1 MICFTRIPLK
11 DFIKKHNPQEPKKE
25 TIENFEKEINNLLE
39 NAPKQDDEEF
49 QKNEINKF
57 LKNTYGYDCN
67 TYKKVDSA
75 IYVDGEVRVLI
86 EVKALNNRNEFPKN
100 RENPISK
107 AFCQMVLYFLE
118 EIEKEKN
125 NSLKHTIICNAHE
138 FFLFDCK
145 DLLFLKEDKRIKD
158 FYKKCAKKEGTDS
171 SKPKFYKDLE
181 QYLQEDFQGELRY
194 THFNL
199 SNYDPKELPLIYQ
212 VLSQEVLLKQRK
224 TLDANTL
231 NKDFY
236 EELLYILGLEEQ
248 NDKGKILIKPSRTQN
263 SLSAALKKKYENLD
277 DEEVMALL
285 IAWNNRIL
293 FLRLLES
300 LLISFK
306 HFEKPFLTT
315 ENFKDFNALNTLFFE
330 VLAKKNSERS
340 LNKEDKI
347 LEKIPYL
354 NSSLFD
360 QTPLEL
366 KGHEIRLLENKK
378 LELYQNSVLKK
389 HENYQEKKE
398 LPLLKYL
405 FEFLRL
411 YKFTTTPKD
420 IKDNTDTSESR
431 LINPSVLGLVFE
443 KLNGYKEGS
452 FYTPSFITSYMCKE
466 SITPIVL
473 DKFNAIYQWD
483 CENLKA
489 LREKID
495 RNFSNEKAK
504 EYLNT
509 LLTLR
514 ICDPAVGSGHFL
526 VSALNEMV
534 LIAYELGLIA
544 SLYRHEL
551 RLEND
556 EIIIHHAQTGEIF
569 NYKKPHSEND
579 PHHQIQKELF
589 ELKKDIIENCLFGV
603 DINPNSCEITKLRLW
618 IELLKYS
625 YYIFEKGKNTNN
637 LETLPNIDINIKC
650 ANSLVSRFALKDKA
664 LLKTEKNKNLEY
676 YIAEYKELVKIY
688 KDPKILESLTRPI
701 KDSNAVRKYAKE
713 RLYQELAQNPNKDF
727 KKALNDRIEK
737 IKEAFKLTLEPP
749 QKELKFKK
757 FLKEHLELYGKSILE
772 EANDNGLELE
782 ALALE
787 KKMAHE
793 GLFHDY
799 TPYPKLD
806 KTDKVVG
813 LEHFNRYVLTSYKD
827 LQDENERYANALEW
841 RFEFPEVLNDEGD
854 FLGFDCIIGNP
865 PYIRQEH
872 IKDLKPLLQKQYQDF
887 YNSTADIY
895 TYFFAL
901 AYHLLKEKG
910 FNAFITSNKYARAKY
925 GAKLRELLLKKTTL
939 VSYME
944 LNALKVFESAA
955 VDTSI
960 MSFIKQTPPKE
971 SDFEYYEPTPNDKDD
986 LKSTPHL
993 PMKQNALSTESFIF
1007 ANATLLDLRDKIESV
1022 GTPLKDWDIQINY
1035 GIKTGANEAFIIPTE
1050 KREEILKN
1058 CDDAQKDER
1067 GMSERER
1074 TKELIKPIL
1083 RGKDIKRYSYEWA
1096 DLWVIIAK
1104 FGSHEFLEVEYPTI
1118 YNHLLQYK
1126 DQLEQRGQCRYSR
1139 GPQNSNKPY
1148 PGQHHWLELD
1158 NNPKDSYLQD
1168 FEKEKIVYGEI
1179 VQEPRFYLDNGE
1191 CELGVFYAEATSFIL
1206 TGEHLRYLL
1215 GMLHSKLITFAF
1227 KTFYAGGGLGES
1239 GYRYKKAFI
1248 ERLPIPQ
1255 ITEKNQELADKI
1267 TDGAKQILAL
1277 KAKDPKA
1284 NTQGL
1289 EKEIDALV
1297 YQLYHLTDE
1306 EIKTIE
1312 NGQ

>member
-1 MICFTRIPLK
+1 MIRFTRISLK

-25 TIENFEKEINNLLE
+25 TIENFEKEINSLLE
-39 NAPKQDDEEF
+39 NAPRQDDEEF

-57 LKNTYGYDCN
+57 LKNAYGYDCN
-67 TYKKVDSA
+67 TRKKVDSA
-75 IYVDGEVRVLI
+75 IYVDEEVQVLI
-86 EVKALNNRNEFPKN
+86 EVKALNNKTEFPKDK
-100 RENPISK
+100 ENPISK

-125 NSLKHTIICNAHE
+125 NSLKHTIICNVHE

-145 DLLFLKEDKRIKD
+145 DLLFLNDDKRIKK
-158 FYKKCAKKEGTDS
+158 FYKNYAQKEGTDS
-171 SKPKFYKDLE
+171 SKPRFYEDLE
-181 QYLQEDFQGELRY
+181 QYLQKDFQGKLPY
-194 THFNL
+194 TYFNL
-199 SNYDPKELPLIYQ
+199 NDDFKELPLIYQ
-212 VLSQEVLLKQRK
+212 VLSQEVLLKQKK

-248 NDKGKILIKPSRTQN
+248 NEKGKILIKPSRTQN
-263 SLSAALKKKYENLD
+263 SLSDALKKKYKNLD

-300 LLISFK
+300 LLISFN

-347 LEKIPYL
+347 LGKIPYL

-360 QTPLEL
+360 KTPLEL
-366 KGHEIRLLENKK
+366 RGYKIRSLDNEPLEIYPK
-378 LELYQNSVLKK
+378 SVLKK
-389 HENYQEKKE
+389 HEEYQKQEK
-398 LPLLKYL
+398 LPLLEYL
-405 FEFLRL
+405 FEFLRV
-411 YKFTTTPKD
+411 YDFTTTPKD
-420 IKDNTDTSESR
+420 IKDNQNNSESR

-473 DKFNAIYQWD
+473 DKFNQTYNIE
-483 CENLKA
+483 CEKLTELKNY
-489 LREKID
+489 LQNSYKEDKR
-495 RNFSNEKAK
+495 K

-514 ICDPAVGSGHFL
+514 VCDPAVGSGHFL

-534 LIAYELGLIA
+534 WIAYELGLIA

-556 EIIIHHAQTGEIF
+556 EIIIHTPEDKIF
-569 NYKKPHSEND
+569 NYTIPLREND

-650 ANSLVSRFALKDKA
+650 TNSLISRFNLNDDLKKIPNI
-664 LLKTEKNKNLEY
+664 KQK
-676 YIAEYKELVKIY
+676 IQEYKDLVAQYKDLNPLYPLNKADLINKIQDLKNTFSLTL
-688 KDPKILESLTRPI
+688 KDPKTKAELE
-701 KDSNAVRKYAKE
+701 
-713 RLYQELAQNPNKDF
+713 
-727 KKALNDRIEK
+727 KAIEK
-737 IKEAFKLTLEPP
+737 HIKKYNFFALDDKSLLDGLNYFIPSLFGTLKLSPKEEEEAFAS
-749 QKELKFKK
+749 
-757 FLKEHLELYGKSILE
+757 YGRIR
-772 EANDNGLELE
+772 
-782 ALALE
+782 ALR
-787 KKMAHE
+787 K
-793 GLFHDY
+793 
-799 TPYPKLD
+799 KLD
-806 KTDKVVG
+806 DALSG
-813 LEHFNRYVLTSYKD
+813 GEY
-827 LQDENERYANALEW
+827 QNAFEW
-841 RFEFPEVLNDEGD
+841 RFEFPEVLDDEGD
-854 FLGFDCIIGNP
+854 FSGFDCIIGNP
-865 PYIRQEH
+865 PYIRQEQ

-901 AYHLLKEKG
+901 ALNLLKEKG
-910 FNAFITSNKYARAKY
+910 FSAFITSNKYARAKY

-939 VSYME
+939 ISYME

-960 MSFIKQTPPKE
+960 ISFIKQTPPKE
-971 SDFEYYEPTPNDKDD
+971 NSFNYYEPTPNDKDD
-986 LKSTPHL
+986 LKSAPSL
-993 PMKQNALSTESFIF
+993 LMKQNALSTESFIF

-1022 GTPLKDWDIQINY
+1022 GTPLKDWDIQIY
-1035 GIKTGANEAFIIPTE
+1035 RGILTGCNEAFIIPTE
-1050 KREEILKN
+1050 KRDAILKN
-1058 CDDAQKDER
+1058 CDDLQKDER

-1074 TKELIKPIL
+1074 TIELIKPIL

-1096 DLWVIIAK
+1096 HLWVIATFPSLKLDIDDYPSLKTYLSQFRPRIDQSGEKGCRKKTSNQWFETQDNIAYH
-1104 FGSHEFLEVEYPTI
+1104 G
-1118 YNHLLQYK
+1118 
-1126 DQLEQRGQCRYSR
+1126 
-1139 GPQNSNKPY
+1139 
-1148 PGQHHWLELD
+1148 
-1158 NNPKDSYLQD
+1158 D

-1191 CELGVFYAEATSFIL
+1191 CELGFFYAEATSFIL
-1206 TGEHLRYLL
+1206 TGEHLHYLL

-1255 ITEKNQELADKI
+1255 ITKSNQPTADKI
-1267 TDGAKQILAL
+1267 IVLVDKILAL
-1277 KAKDPKA
+1277 KEKDPKA
-1284 NTQGL
+1284 NTQKS

-1297 YQLYHLTDE
+1297 YQLYNLTDE
-1306 EIKTIE
+1306 EIKIIE

>member
-1 MICFTRIPLK
+1 MIRFARTPLK
-11 DFIKKHNPQEPKKE
+11 DFIKKHNPQTPTTE
-25 TIENFEKEINNLLE
+25 TIENFEKEINSLLE
-39 NAPKQDDEEF
+39 NAKRQDDEEF

-57 LKNTYGYDCN
+57 FLKTYSYDCN
-67 TYKKVDSA
+67 TYEKVDSA
-75 IYVDGEVRVLI
+75 IYVDEEVQVLI
-86 EVKALNNRNEFPKN
+86 EVKALNNKTEFPKD
-100 RENPISK
+100 RENPLSK

-118 EIEKEKN
+118 EIEKEKD

-138 FFLFDCK
+138 FFLFDCR
-145 DLLFLKEDKRIKD
+145 DLLLFQNDKRINK
-158 FYKKCAKKEGTDS
+158 FYKNWANNEGTDS
-171 SKPKFYKDLE
+171 SKPKFYQDLE

-199 SNYDPKELPLIYQ
+199 SDDFKELPLIYQ
-212 VLSQEVLLKQRK
+212 VLSQEVLLKQKK

-248 NDKGKILIKPSRTQN
+248 NEKGKILIKPSHTKN
-263 SLSAALKKKYENLD
+263 SLSAALKASYKDLD

-300 LLISFK
+300 LLISFE
-306 HFEKPFLTT
+306 HFEEPFLTT
-315 ENFKDFNALNTLFFE
+315 ENFNDFNALNTLFFE
-330 VLAKKNSERS
+330 VLAKKNSER
-340 LNKEDKI
+340 LKEIKEDKI
-347 LEKIPYL
+347 LGKIPYL

-360 QTPLEL
+360 KTPLEL
-366 KGHEIRLLENKK
+366 KGHEIKFLDNKK
-378 LELYQNSVLKK
+378 LEIYKNSVLKK
-389 HENYQEKKE
+389 HENYQKDKP
-398 LPLLKYL
+398 LPLLEYFFK
-405 FEFLRL
+405 FLRL

-466 SITPIVL
+466 SITPIVR

-483 CENLKA
+483 CKDLEALKG
-489 LREKID
+489 KID

-514 ICDPAVGSGHFL
+514 VCDPAVGSGHFL

-534 LIAYELGLIA
+534 WIAFELGLIA
-544 SLYRHEL
+544 SLYACDL
-551 RLEND
+551 KLEND
-556 EIIIHHAQTGEIF
+556 EIIIHYTLTGEIF

-603 DINPNSCEITKLRLW
+603 DINHNSCEITKLRLW

-625 YYIFEKGKNTNN
+625 YYIFEEGKNTNA

-650 ANSLVSRFALKDKA
+650 ANSLISRFSLHDDLKKIPNIKA
-664 LLKTEKNKNLEY
+664 K
-676 YIAEYKELVKIY
+676 IQEYKDLVAQY
-688 KDPKILESLTRPI
+688 KDPNPLYPLNKADLINKIQDLKNTFSLTLKDPKTKAELEKAIERHI
-701 KDSNAVRKYAKE
+701 KKYNDFALDDKSLLDGLNYFIPNLFGTPKLSPKE
-713 RLYQELAQNPNKDF
+713 E
-727 KKALNDRIEK
+727 E
-737 IKEAFKLTLEPP
+737 EAFAS
-749 QKELKFKK
+749 
-757 FLKEHLELYGKSILE
+757 YGRIR
-772 EANDNGLELE
+772 
-782 ALALE
+782 ALR
-787 KKMAHE
+787 K
-793 GLFHDY
+793 
-799 TPYPKLD
+799 KLD
-806 KTDKVVG
+806 DALSG
-813 LEHFNRYVLTSYKD
+813 REYH
-827 LQDENERYANALEW
+827 NAFEW
-841 RFEFPEVLNDEGD
+841 RFEFPEVLDDEGD

-872 IKDLKPLLQKQYQDF
+872 IKDLKPLLQKQYHDF
-887 YNSTADIY
+887 YNSSSDIY

-925 GAKLRELLLKKTTL
+925 GAKLREWLLKKTTI

-960 MSFIKQTPPKE
+960 MNFIKQTPPKE
-971 SDFEYYEPTPNDKDD
+971 SEFKYYEPTPNDKND

-993 PMKQNALSTESFIF
+993 SMKQNALSTESFIF
-1007 ANATLLDLRDKIESV
+1007 ANAALLDLRDKMESV
-1022 GTPLKDWDIQINY
+1022 GTPLKDWGIQIY
-1035 GIKTGANEAFIIPTE
+1035 RGILTGANEAFIIPTE
-1050 KREEILKN
+1050 KRDEILKN

-1096 DLWVIIAK
+1096 GEWVINTHNGYTSTQKSKIPPIDIEKYPAIKAHLDTHYDTIATRSDQ
-1104 FGSHEFLEVEYPTI
+1104 GDTPYHLRNCAYLE
-1118 YNHLLQYK
+1118 
-1126 DQLEQRGQCRYSR
+1126 
-1139 GPQNSNKPY
+1139 
-1148 PGQHHWLELD
+1148 
-1158 NNPKDSYLQD
+1158 D

-1191 CELGVFYAEATSFIL
+1191 CELGYFYAEATSFIL

-1267 TDGAKQILAL
+1267 IALVDKILQAKE
-1277 KAKDPKA
+1277 KDPKA
-1284 NTQGL
+1284 NTQEL
-1289 EKEIDALV
+1289 EQKIDALV
-1297 YQLYHLTDE
+1297 YQLYNLTDE
-1306 EIKTIE
+1306 EIKIIE
-1312 NGQ
+1312 DGQ

>member
-1 MICFTRIPLK
+1 MIRFTPIPLK
-11 DFIKKHNPQEPKKE
+11 DFIKQYNPQEPKKE
-25 TIENFEKEINNLLE
+25 TIENFEKEINSLLE

-57 LKNTYGYDCN
+57 LKNTYGYNCN

-75 IYVDGEVRVLI
+75 IYVDKEVWVLF
-86 EVKALNNRNEFPKN
+86 EVKALNNKTEFPKN
-100 RENPISK
+100 RENPLSK

-145 DLLFLKEDKRIKD
+145 DLLFLKDDNRIKK
-158 FYKKCAKKEGTDS
+158 FYDNYAKKEGTDS

-181 QYLQEDFQGELRY
+181 QYLQEDFQGELPY

-199 SNYDPKELPLIYQ
+199 SDDVKELPLIYQ
-212 VLSQEVLLKQRK
+212 VLSHEVLLKQKK

-248 NDKGKILIKPSRTQN
+248 NEKGKTLIKPSRTQN
-263 SLSAALKKKYENLD
+263 SLSAALKKCYNNLD

-300 LLISFK
+300 LLISFE
-306 HFEKPFLTT
+306 HFKDSFLTT

-330 VLAKKNSERS
+330 VLAKKNNERS
-340 LNKEDKI
+340 LEKEDEI
-347 LEKIPYL
+347 LRKIPYL

-360 QTPLEL
+360 KTPLESD
-366 KGHEIRLLENKK
+366 GHEIKSLDNDALEFHPK
-378 LELYQNSVLKK
+378 SVLKK
-389 HENYQEKKE
+389 DKNYQKEKD

-405 FEFLRL
+405 FAFLRA
-411 YKFTTTPKD
+411 YDFTTTPKD
-420 IKDNTDTSESR
+420 IKDNTNTSESR

-473 DKFNAIYQWD
+473 DKFNATYQWD

-544 SLYRHEL
+544 SLYRHKL

-556 EIIIHHAQTGEIF
+556 EIIIHTPTDEIF
-569 NYKKPHSEND
+569 NYTKPHSEDD

-589 ELKKDIIENCLFGV
+589 ELKKSIIENCLFGV

-625 YYIFEKGKNTNN
+625 YYIFEKGKNTNA

-650 ANSLVSRFALKDKA
+650 ANSLISRFSLHDDLKKIPNIKQKIQECKD
-664 LLKTEKNKNLEY
+664 
-676 YIAEYKELVKIY
+676 LVAQY
-688 KDPKILESLTRPI
+688 KDPNPLFPLNKTDLINKIQDLKNTFSLTL
-701 KDSNAVRKYAKE
+701 KDPKTKA
-713 RLYQELAQNPNKDF
+713 ELE
-727 KKALNDRIEK
+727 KAIEK
-737 IKEAFKLTLEPP
+737 HIKKYNDFALDDKSLLDGLNYFIPNLFGTPKLSPKEEEEAFAS
-749 QKELKFKK
+749 
-757 FLKEHLELYGKSILE
+757 YGRIR
-772 EANDNGLELE
+772 
-782 ALALE
+782 ALR
-787 KKMAHE
+787 K
-793 GLFHDY
+793 
-799 TPYPKLD
+799 KLD
-806 KTDKVVG
+806 DALSG
-813 LEHFNRYVLTSYKD
+813 REYH
-827 LQDENERYANALEW
+827 NAFEW

-872 IKDLKPLLQKQYQDF
+872 IKDIKPLLEKQYQGF
-887 YNSTADIY
+887 YNSTADLY

-901 AYHLLKEKG
+901 AYHLLREKG

-925 GAKLRELLLKKTTL
+925 GAKLREWLLKKTTI

-960 MSFIKQTPPKE
+960 MSFIKQSPSKE
-971 SDFEYYEPTPNDKDD
+971 SRFKYYEPTPNDGND
-986 LKSTPHL
+986 LKSAHSL
-993 PMKQNALSTESFIF
+993 SMRQNALSTESFIF
-1007 ANATLLDLRDKIESV
+1007 ANATLLDLRDKMEGV
-1022 GTPLKDWDIQINY
+1022 GTPLKDWDIQIY
-1035 GIKTGANEAFIIPTE
+1035 RGILTGCNEAFIIPTE
-1050 KREEILKN
+1050 KRDAILNACKT
-1058 CDDAQKDER
+1058 QE
-1067 GMSERER
+1067 EREC
-1074 TKELIKPIL
+1074 TEALIKPVL

-1096 DLWVIIAK
+1096 GEWLINTHNGYTSNLKSKIPPIDIEKTPATKAHLDAHWDTIATRSDQ
-1104 FGSHEFLEVEYPTI
+1104 GDTPYHLRNCAYLE
-1118 YNHLLQYK
+1118 
-1126 DQLEQRGQCRYSR
+1126 
-1139 GPQNSNKPY
+1139 
-1148 PGQHHWLELD
+1148 
-1158 NNPKDSYLQD
+1158 D

-1191 CELGVFYAEATSFIL
+1191 CELGYFYAEATSFIL

-1255 ITEKNQELADKI
+1255 ITPKNQELADKI
-1267 TDGAKQILAL
+1267 IVLVDKIL
-1277 KAKDPKA
+1277 KSKEKDPKA
-1284 NTQGL
+1284 NTQES

-1297 YQLYHLTDE
+1297 YQLYNLTDE
-1306 EIKTIE
+1306 EIKIIE
-1312 NGQ
+1312 EGQEIKSD

>member
-25 TIENFEKEINNLLE
+25 TIENFEKEINSLLE
-39 NAPKQDDEEF
+39 NAPRQDDEEF

-57 LKNTYGYDCN
+57 LKNVYGYDCN
-67 TYKKVDSA
+67 TYEKVDSA
-75 IYVDGEVRVLI
+75 IYVDGEVQVLI
-86 EVKALNNRNEFPKN
+86 EVKALNKKTEFPKN
-100 RENPISK
+100 KENPLSK

-118 EIEKEKN
+118 EREKEKN

-145 DLLFLKEDKRIKD
+145 DLLFLKEDQRIKK
-158 FYKKCAKKEGTDS
+158 FYKNYAQKEGTDS
-171 SKPKFYKDLE
+171 SKPKFYEDLE
-181 QYLQEDFQGELRY
+181 QYLKEDFQGKLPY
-194 THFNL
+194 TYFNL
-199 SNYDPKELPLIYQ
+199 NDDFKELPLIYQ

-248 NDKGKILIKPSRTQN
+248 NEKGKILIKPSRTQN
-263 SLSAALKKKYENLD
+263 SLSYALKEKYKNLD

-306 HFEKPFLTT
+306 HFEEPFLTI

-330 VLAKKNSERS
+330 VLAKKNSERDQAI
-340 LNKEDKI
+340 KENKI

-360 QTPLEL
+360 KTPLEL
-366 KGHEIRLLENKK
+366 KGYEIKLLDNKK
-378 LELYQNSVLKK
+378 LEIYKNSVLKK
-389 HENYQEKKE
+389 HEDYQKEKE
-398 LPLLKYL
+398 LPLLEYF

-420 IKDNTDTSESR
+420 IKDKIDTSGSR

-466 SITPIVL
+466 SITTIVR

-495 RNFSNEKAK
+495 RNFSSNEKAK

-534 LIAYELGLIA
+534 LIAYKLGLIA
-544 SLYRHEL
+544 SLYRHDL

-556 EIIIHHAQTGEIF
+556 EIIIHTPEDKVFKYTI
-569 NYKKPHSEND
+569 PHSEND
-579 PHHQIQKELF
+579 PHHHIQKELF

-650 ANSLVSRFALKDKA
+650 ANSLIFNFPLNSKLTIGQTLEFSRNLKAEIK
-664 LLKTEKNKNLEY
+664 
-676 YIAEYKELVKIY
+676 EYKNSVMFY
-688 KDPKILESLTRPI
+688 KEGLGEKAKILQNIAKLKSLIINYFIEQHQANEHLKETLKAFI
-701 KDSNAVRKYAKE
+701 SEYGDEIFDISTAFGMEMLKIARKNNYRFNPTLTKKQPSSIGVEAN
-713 RLYQELAQNPNKDF
+713 RLL
-727 KKALNDRIEK
+727 IK
-737 IKEAFKLTLEPP
+737 IKECYETLEN
-749 QKELKFKK
+749 LKN
-757 FLKEHLELYGKSILE
+757 S
-772 EANDNGLELE
+772 
-782 ALALE
+782 
-787 KKMAHE
+787 
-793 GLFHDY
+793 
-799 TPYPKLD
+799 
-806 KTDKVVG
+806 KT
-813 LEHFNRYVLTSYKD
+813 
-827 LQDENERYANALEW
+827 LEW
-841 RFEFPEVLNDEGD
+841 RFEFPEVLDDEGD

-872 IKDLKPLLQKQYQDF
+872 IKDLKPLLEKQYQDF

-910 FNAFITSNKYARAKY
+910 FSAFITSNKYARAKY

-960 MSFIKQTPPKE
+960 IHFIKQAPLKE
-971 SDFEYYEPTPNDKDD
+971 SDFKYYEPTPNDKND
-986 LKSTPHL
+986 LKSTPSL
-993 PMKQNALSTESFIF
+993 SMKQNALSTESFIF

-1022 GTPLKDWDIQINY
+1022 GTPLKNWDIQINY
-1035 GIKTGANEAFIIPTE
+1035 GIKTGTNEAFILTTE
-1050 KREEILKN
+1050 KREEILNACKT
-1058 CDDAQKDER
+1058 QEER
-1067 GMSERER
+1067 KR
-1074 TKELIKPIL
+1074 TETLIKPIL

-1096 DLWVIIAK
+1096 HLWVIFIPWH
-1104 FGSHEFLEVEYPTI
+1104 FPNT
-1118 YNHLLQYK
+1118 
-1126 DQLEQRGQCRYSR
+1126 
-1139 GPQNSNKPY
+1139 
-1148 PGQHHWLELD
+1148 
-1158 NNPKDSYLQD
+1158 NNPKNMEENEQDFSIHYPIIYAHLLSHKDKLLKRNKDETGKRYEWYCLQRWAASYYQD

-1191 CELGVFYAEATSFIL
+1191 CGLGYFYAEATSFIL

-1248 ERLPIPQ
+1248 ERLPIPK

-1267 TDGAKQILAL
+1267 IALVEQILQL
-1277 KAKDPKA
+1277 KEEYPKA

-1297 YQLYHLTDE
+1297 YQLYNLTHE

-1312 NGQ
+1312 DGQ

>member
-1 MICFTRIPLK
+1 MIRFARTPLK

-25 TIENFEKEINNLLE
+25 TIENFEKEINSLLE

-57 LKNTYGYDCN
+57 LKNAYGYDCN
-67 TYKKVDSA
+67 TSKKVDSA
-75 IYVDGEVRVLI
+75 IYVDKEVRVLI
-86 EVKALNNRNEFPKN
+86 EVKALNNKTEFPKDK
-100 RENPISK
+100 ENPISK

-125 NSLKHTIICNAHE
+125 NSLKHTIICNVHE

-145 DLLFLKEDKRIKD
+145 DLLFLKEDKRIKK
-158 FYKKCAKKEGTDS
+158 FYENYAKKEGTDS

-181 QYLQEDFQGELRY
+181 QYLQKDFQGELRY

-199 SNYDPKELPLIYQ
+199 SDDFKELPLIYQ
-212 VLSQEVLLKQRK
+212 VLSQEILLKQKK

-248 NDKGKILIKPSRTQN
+248 NEKGKILIKPSHTQN
-263 SLSAALKKKYENLD
+263 SLSDALKGSYNNLD

-300 LLISFK
+300 LLISFE
-306 HFEKPFLTT
+306 HFKKPFLTT
-315 ENFKDFNALNTLFFE
+315 ENFNDFNALNTLFFE
-330 VLAKKNSERS
+330 VLAKKNSER
-340 LNKEDKI
+340 LPEIKENKI

-360 QTPLEL
+360 KTPLES
-366 KGHEIRLLENKK
+366 KGHEIKLLDNKK
-378 LELYQNSVLKK
+378 LEIYKNSVLKK
-389 HENYQEKKE
+389 HENYQKQKDLKA
-398 LPLLKYL
+398 LPLLEYL
-405 FEFLRL
+405 FTFLRV

-473 DKFNAIYQWD
+473 DKFNQTYKIECD
-483 CENLKA
+483 NLKE
-489 LREKID
+489 LKNYLKSYKEDKR
-495 RNFSNEKAK
+495 K
-504 EYLNT
+504 EYLQV
-509 LLTLR
+509 LLALR
-514 ICDPAVGSGHFL
+514 VCDPAVGSGHFL

-534 LIAYELGLIA
+534 RVAYELGLIA
-544 SLYRHEL
+544 SLYACDL
-551 RLEND
+551 KLEND
-556 EIIIHHAQTGEIF
+556 EIIIHTPEDKIF
-569 NYKKPHSEND
+569 NYTIPLREND
-579 PHHQIQKELF
+579 PHHHIQKELF
-589 ELKKDIIENCLFGV
+589 ELKKSIIENCLFGV

-625 YYIFEKGKNTNN
+625 YYIFEKGKNTNA

-650 ANSLVSRFALKDKA
+650 ANSLISRFNLNDDLKKIPNI
-664 LLKTEKNKNLEY
+664 KQK
-676 YIAEYKELVKIY
+676 IQEYKDLVAQY
-688 KDPKILESLTRPI
+688 KDPNPLFPLNKTDLTNKIQDLKNTFSLTLKDPKTKAELEKAIEKHI
-701 KDSNAVRKYAKE
+701 KKYNFFALDDKSLLDGLNYFIPNLFGTLKLSPKE
-713 RLYQELAQNPNKDF
+713 EEEAFASYGRIRSF
-727 KKALNDRIEK
+727 KK
-737 IKEAFKLTLEPP
+737 
-749 QKELKFKK
+749 
-757 FLKEHLELYGKSILE
+757 
-772 EANDNGLELE
+772 
-782 ALALE
+782 
-787 KKMAHE
+787 
-793 GLFHDY
+793 
-799 TPYPKLD
+799 KLD
-806 KTDKVVG
+806 DALSG
-813 LEHFNRYVLTSYKD
+813 REY
-827 LQDENERYANALEW
+827 QNAFEW
-841 RFEFPEVLNDEGD
+841 RFEFPEVLDDEGD

-865 PYIRQEH
+865 PYIRQEQ

-901 AYHLLKEKG
+901 SYHLLKEKG

-925 GAKLRELLLKKTTL
+925 GAKLRELLLKKTTI

-971 SDFEYYEPTPNDKDD
+971 SVFEYYEPTPNDKND

-993 PMKQNALSTESFIF
+993 SMRQNALSTESFIF
-1007 ANATLLDLRDKIESV
+1007 ANATLLDLRDKMESV

-1035 GIKTGANEAFIIPTE
+1035 GIKTGANEAFIITTE
-1050 KREEILKN
+1050 KRDEILNACKT
-1058 CDDAQKDER
+1058 QEER
-1067 GMSERER
+1067 KR
-1074 TKELIKPIL
+1074 TETLIKPIL
-1083 RGKDIKRYSYEWA
+1083 RGKDIKKYSYEWA
-1096 DLWVIIAK
+1096 GEWLINTHNGYTSNLKSKIPPIDIEKYPAIKTHLDSHYDTIATRSDQ
-1104 FGSHEFLEVEYPTI
+1104 GDTPYHLRNCAYLE
-1118 YNHLLQYK
+1118 
-1126 DQLEQRGQCRYSR
+1126 
-1139 GPQNSNKPY
+1139 
-1148 PGQHHWLELD
+1148 
-1158 NNPKDSYLQD
+1158 D

-1191 CELGVFYAEATSFIL
+1191 CELGYFYAEATSFIL

-1215 GMLHSKLITFAF
+1215 GMLHSKLITLLSKLSMQA
-1227 KTFYAGGGLGES
+1227 E
-1239 GYRYKKAFI
+1239 
-1248 ERLPIPQ
+1248 
-1255 ITEKNQELADKI
+1255 D
-1267 TDGAKQILAL
+1267 
-1277 KAKDPKA
+1277 
-1284 NTQGL
+1284 
-1289 EKEIDALV
+1289 
-1297 YQLYHLTDE
+1297 
-1306 EIKTIE
+1306 
-1312 NGQ
+1312 

>member
-1 MICFTRIPLK
+1 MDYKKLDLPNTNYPSKEQLEAFETAFDAFLETNQQENENHQNDAFNDLLKGVFKYKVKPTKKIDSAILNDNGKVEVIIEFKALKNPNEFIKKGDLNVKALHESLFYYLIERKNGNNNLKHLILATIKELYIIDANEFEVFNKDKEIKKAFENCHDKKGNDPRTKAFYDACQKCLNELDRSLKYHHIPLK
-11 DFIKKHNPQEPKKE
+11 KE
-25 TIENFEKEINNLLE
+25 NL
-39 NAPKQDDEEF
+39 A
-49 QKNEINKF
+49 
-57 LKNTYGYDCN
+57 
-67 TYKKVDSA
+67 
-75 IYVDGEVRVLI
+75 
-86 EVKALNNRNEFPKN
+86 
-100 RENPISK
+100 
-107 AFCQMVLYFLE
+107 
-118 EIEKEKN
+118 
-125 NSLKHTIICNAHE
+125 
-138 FFLFDCK
+138 
-145 DLLFLKEDKRIKD
+145 
-158 FYKKCAKKEGTDS
+158 
-171 SKPKFYKDLE
+171 
-181 QYLQEDFQGELRY
+181 
-194 THFNL
+194 
-199 SNYDPKELPLIYQ
+199 LIYQ
-212 VLSQEVLLKQRK
+212 ALSPNFLLKIPK
-224 TLDANTL
+224 YSDANTL

-248 NDKGKILIKPSRTQN
+248 NDKGKILIKPSRTKN
-263 SLSAALKKKYENLD
+263 SLSDALKKKYNNLD

-300 LLISFK
+300 LLISFE
-306 HFEKPFLTT
+306 HFENPFLTT
-315 ENFKDFNALNTLFFE
+315 ENFNDFNALNTLFFE

-340 LNKEDKI
+340 KEIKEDKI

-366 KGHEIRLLENKK
+366 KGHEIKLLDNKK
-378 LELYQNSVLKK
+378 LEIYKNSVLKK
-389 HENYQEKKE
+389 HEEYQKEKA
-398 LPLLKYL
+398 LPLLEYL
-405 FEFLRL
+405 FEFLRV

-420 IKDNTDTSESR
+420 IKDNINTSESR

-473 DKFNAIYQWD
+473 DKFNQTYKIECD
-483 CENLKA
+483 NLKE
-489 LREKID
+489 LKNYLKNSYKEDKR
-495 RNFSNEKAK
+495 K
-504 EYLNT
+504 EYLQL

-534 LIAYELGLIA
+534 WIAYELGLIA
-544 SLYRHEL
+544 SLYRYDL
-551 RLEND
+551 KLEND
-556 EIIIHHAQTGEIF
+556 EIIIHTPTGKIF

-589 ELKKDIIENCLFGV
+589 ELKKSIIENCLFGV

-625 YYIFEKGKNTNN
+625 YYIFEKGKNTNA

-650 ANSLVSRFALKDKA
+650 ANSLIFNFPLNSKLTIGQTLEFS
-664 LLKTEKNKNLEY
+664 KNLKAE
-676 YIAEYKELVKIY
+676 IKEYKNSVMLY
-688 KDPKILESLTRPI
+688 KEGLGEKTKILQNIAKLKSLIINYFIEQHQAKKHLKESLKAFISEYGDGIFDIGTAFGMEMLKIARHKDNNYRFNPTLTKKQPSPI
-701 KDSNAVRKYAKE
+701 GVEAN
-713 RLYQELAQNPNKDF
+713 RLL
-727 KKALNDRIEK
+727 IK
-737 IKEAFKLTLEPP
+737 IKECYETLEN
-749 QKELKFKK
+749 LKNSKAF
-757 FLKEHLELYGKSILE
+757 
-772 EANDNGLELE
+772 
-782 ALALE
+782 
-787 KKMAHE
+787 
-793 GLFHDY
+793 
-799 TPYPKLD
+799 
-806 KTDKVVG
+806 
-813 LEHFNRYVLTSYKD
+813 
-827 LQDENERYANALEW
+827 EW
-841 RFEFPEVLNDEGD
+841 RFEFPEVLDDEGD
-854 FLGFDCIIGNP
+854 FSGFDCIIGNP
-865 PYIRQEH
+865 PYIRQEQ
-872 IKDLKPLLQKQYQDF
+872 IKDLKPLLEKQYQDF

-901 AYHLLKEKG
+901 SYHLLKDKG
-910 FNAFITSNKYARAKY
+910 FSAFITSNKYARAKY
-925 GAKLRELLLKKTTL
+925 GTKLREWLLKKTTI

-971 SDFEYYEPTPNDKDD
+971 SDFKYYEPTPNDKDD
-986 LKSTPHL
+986 LKNTPYL
-993 PMKQNALSTESFIF
+993 SMRQNALSTESFIF
-1007 ANATLLDLRDKIESV
+1007 ANAALLDLRDKMESV
-1022 GTPLKDWDIQINY
+1022 GTPLKDWGIQINY

-1050 KREEILKN
+1050 KRDEILNACKT
-1058 CDDAQKDER
+1058 QE
-1067 GMSERER
+1067 ERER
-1074 TKELIKPIL
+1074 TEALIKPIL

-1096 DLWVIIAK
+1096 GEWLIFIPWHFPNTGSPKDMEQNEKDFSIHYPIIYA
-1104 FGSHEFLEVEYPTI
+1104 
-1118 YNHLLQYK
+1118 HLLSHK
-1126 DQLEQRGQCRYSR
+1126 DELLKRNKDETGKRYEWYCLQR
-1139 GPQNSNKPY
+1139 
-1148 PGQHHWLELD
+1148 WAA
-1158 NNPKDSYLQD
+1158 SYYQD

-1191 CELGVFYAEATSFIL
+1191 CELGYFYAEATSFIL

-1255 ITEKNQELADKI
+1255 ITEKNQELARKI

-1277 KAKDPKA
+1277 KEKDPKA

-1297 YQLYHLTDE
+1297 YRLYHLTDE
-1306 EIKTIE
+1306 EIKIIE
-1312 NGQ
+1312 EGQ

>member
-1 MICFTRIPLK
+1 MIKFAHISLK
-11 DFIKKHNPQEPKKE
+11 DFIKKRNPQEPKKE
-25 TIENFEKEINNLLE
+25 TIENFEKEINSLLE
-39 NAPKQDDEEF
+39 NSKRQDDEEF

-57 LKNTYGYDCN
+57 LKNAYGYDCN
-67 TYKKVDSA
+67 TNKKVDSA

-86 EVKALNNRNEFPKN
+86 EVKALNNRNEFPKD
-100 RENPISK
+100 RENPLSK
-107 AFCQMVLYFLE
+107 AFCQMVLYFLKETE
-118 EIEKEKN
+118 EN
-125 NSLKHTIICNAHE
+125 NSLKHAIICNAHE
-138 FFLFDCK
+138 FFLFDCMDFCALFKNDKKIKKLHK
-145 DLLFLKEDKRIKD
+145 D
-158 FYKKCAKKEGTDS
+158 CAKKEGTDPS
-171 SKPKFYKDLE
+171 TKRFYSDLE
-181 QYLQEDFQGELRY
+181 EYLKKDFQGELPY

-199 SNYDPKELPLIYQ
+199 SDDFKELPLIYQ
-212 VLSQEVLLKQRK
+212 VLSQEVLLKQKK

-263 SLSAALKKKYENLD
+263 SLSDALKYSYKNLD

-330 VLAKKNSERS
+330 VLAKKNSER
-340 LNKEDKI
+340 LPEIKEDKI
-347 LEKIPYL
+347 LQKIPYL

-360 QTPLEL
+360 KTPLEL
-366 KGHEIRLLENKK
+366 KGYEIKLLDNKK
-378 LELYQNSVLKK
+378 LEIYKNSVLKK
-389 HENYQEKKE
+389 HENYQKEKD

-473 DKFNAIYQWD
+473 DKFNQTYKIECD
-483 CENLKA
+483 NLKE
-489 LREKID
+489 LKNYLKSYKEDKR
-495 RNFSNEKAK
+495 K
-504 EYLNT
+504 EYLQL
-509 LLTLR
+509 LLTSR
-514 ICDPAVGSGHFL
+514 VCDPAVGSGHFL
-526 VSALNEMV
+526 VSVLNEMV
-534 LIAYELGLIA
+534 LITYELGLIA
-544 SLYRHEL
+544 SLYRYDL

-556 EIIIHHAQTGEIF
+556 EIIIHTPEDKVF
-569 NYKKPHSEND
+569 NYTIPHSEND
-579 PHHQIQKELF
+579 PHHHIQKELF

-625 YYIFEKGKNTNN
+625 YYIFEEGKNTNN

-650 ANSLVSRFALKDKA
+650 GNSLISRFNLNDDLKKIPNI
-664 LLKTEKNKNLEY
+664 KQK
-676 YIAEYKELVKIY
+676 IQEYKDLVAQY
-688 KDPKILESLTRPI
+688 KDPNPLYPLNKQDLINKIQDLKNTFSLTL
-701 KDSNAVRKYAKE
+701 KDPKTKA
-713 RLYQELAQNPNKDF
+713 ELE
-727 KKALNDRIEK
+727 KAIEK
-737 IKEAFKLTLEPP
+737 HIKKYNFFALDDKSLLDGLDYFIPSLFGTLKLSPKEEEEAFAS
-749 QKELKFKK
+749 
-757 FLKEHLELYGKSILE
+757 YGRIR
-772 EANDNGLELE
+772 
-782 ALALE
+782 ALR
-787 KKMAHE
+787 K
-793 GLFHDY
+793 
-799 TPYPKLD
+799 KLD
-806 KTDKVVG
+806 DALSG
-813 LEHFNRYVLTSYKD
+813 REYH
-827 LQDENERYANALEW
+827 NAFEW
-841 RFEFPEVLNDEGD
+841 RFEFPEVLDDNGD

-872 IKDLKPLLQKQYQDF
+872 IKDLKPLLAKQYHDF

-925 GAKLRELLLKKTTL
+925 GAKLREWLLKKTTL

-944 LNALKVFESAA
+944 LNALKVFESAT

-960 MSFIKQTPPKE
+960 IHFIKQPPLKE
-971 SDFEYYEPTPNDKDD
+971 SDFKYYEPTPNDKND
-986 LKSTPHL
+986 LKSAHSL
-993 PMKQNALSTESFIF
+993 RMKQNALSTESFIF
-1007 ANATLLDLRDKIESV
+1007 ANATLLDLRDKIESI

-1035 GIKTGANEAFIIPTE
+1035 GIKTGANEAFIITTE
-1050 KREEILKN
+1050 KRDAILNACKT
-1058 CDDAQKDER
+1058 QE
-1067 GMSERER
+1067 EREC
-1074 TKELIKPIL
+1074 TEGLIKPIL

-1096 DLWVIIAK
+1096 HLWVIATFPSLKLDIDDYPSLKTYLSQFRPRIDQSGEKGCRKKTSNQWFETQDTIAYH
-1104 FGSHEFLEVEYPTI
+1104 G
-1118 YNHLLQYK
+1118 
-1126 DQLEQRGQCRYSR
+1126 
-1139 GPQNSNKPY
+1139 
-1148 PGQHHWLELD
+1148 
-1158 NNPKDSYLQD
+1158 D
-1168 FEKEKIVYGEI
+1168 FEKEKIVYPCI
-1179 VQEPRFYLDNGE
+1179 MAKEPCFVYEEKG
-1191 CELGVFYAEATSFIL
+1191 FYAPAPANIITGDKIEIKYL
-1206 TGEHLRYLL
+1206 TALL
-1215 GMLHSKLITFAF
+1215 NSKCIYFAMR
-1227 KTFYAGGGLGES
+1227 KFYMGGGIEGEL
-1239 GYRYKKAFI
+1239 KTNNLEKI
-1248 ERLPIPQ
+1248 PIPK

-1277 KAKDPKA
+1277 KEKDPKA
-1284 NTQGL
+1284 NTQKL

-1306 EIKTIE
+1306 EIKIIE

>member
-1 MICFTRIPLK
+1 MMNFTRILLK
-11 DFIKKHNPQEPKKE
+11 DFIKKYNPQTPTTE
-25 TIENFEKEINNLLE
+25 TIEKFEKEINSLLE
-39 NAPKQDDEEF
+39 NVPRQDDEEF

-57 LKNTYGYDCN
+57 LKNAYGYDCN
-67 TYKKVDSA
+67 TYDKVDSA
-75 IYVDGEVRVLI
+75 IYVDKEAWVLI
-86 EVKALNNRNEFPKN
+86 EVKALNNKTEFPKDK
-100 RENPISK
+100 ENPISK

-145 DLLFLKEDKRIKD
+145 DLLFLNEDKCIKKL
-158 FYKKCAKKEGTDS
+158 YKNYAKKEGTDS

-181 QYLQEDFQGELRY
+181 QFLQEDFQGELCY
-194 THFNL
+194 TYFNL
-199 SNYDPKELPLIYQ
+199 SDDFKELPLIYQ

-248 NDKGKILIKPSRTQN
+248 NEKGKTLIKPSRTQN
-263 SLSAALKKKYENLD
+263 SLSYALKEQYKNLD

-300 LLISFK
+300 LLISFE
-306 HFEKPFLTT
+306 HFENPFLTT
-315 ENFKDFNALNTLFFE
+315 ENFENFNDLNTLFFE
-330 VLAKKNSERS
+330 VLAKKNSER
-340 LNKEDKI
+340 LKEIKEDKI
-347 LEKIPYL
+347 LQKIPYL

-360 QTPLEL
+360 QTPLES
-366 KGHEIRLLENKK
+366 KGHEIKLLNNKP
-378 LELYQNSVLKK
+378 LEIYPKSVLKK
-389 HENYQEKKE
+389 HEEYQKQKDWT
-398 LPLLKYL
+398 LLKYL
-405 FEFLRL
+405 FAFLRV
-411 YKFTTTPKD
+411 YDFTTTPKD
-420 IKDNTDTSESR
+420 IKDNQNKSESR

-473 DKFNAIYQWD
+473 DKFNQKYIK
-483 CENLKA
+483 CEDLKC
-489 LREKID
+489 EKLKELKNYLKNSHKED
-495 RNFSNEKAK
+495 KRK
-504 EYLNT
+504 EYLQL

-514 ICDPAVGSGHFL
+514 VCDPAVGSGHFL

-534 LIAYELGLIA
+534 WIAYKLGLIA
-544 SLYRHEL
+544 SLHRYNL
-551 RLEND
+551 KLEND
-556 EIIIHHAQTGEIF
+556 EIIIHYTPTGEIF
-569 NYKKPHSEND
+569 NYKKPDSEND

-589 ELKKDIIENCLFGV
+589 ELKKSIIENCLFGV

-625 YYIFEKGKNTNN
+625 YYIFEEGKNTNN

-650 ANSLVSRFALKDKA
+650 ANSLISRFNLNDDLKKIPNI
-664 LLKTEKNKNLEY
+664 KQK
-676 YIAEYKELVKIY
+676 IQEYKDLVAQY
-688 KDPKILESLTRPI
+688 KDPNPLYPLNKADLINKIQDLKNTFSLTL
-701 KDSNAVRKYAKE
+701 KDPKTKA
-713 RLYQELAQNPNKDF
+713 ELE
-727 KKALNDRIEK
+727 KAIEK
-737 IKEAFKLTLEPP
+737 HIKNYNFFALDDKSLLDGLNYFTPSLFGTLKLSPKEEEEAFAS
-749 QKELKFKK
+749 
-757 FLKEHLELYGKSILE
+757 YGRIR
-772 EANDNGLELE
+772 
-782 ALALE
+782 ALR
-787 KKMAHE
+787 K
-793 GLFHDY
+793 
-799 TPYPKLD
+799 KLD
-806 KTDKVVG
+806 DALSG
-813 LEHFNRYVLTSYKD
+813 REY
-827 LQDENERYANALEW
+827 QNAFEW
-841 RFEFPEVLNDEGD
+841 RFEFPEVLDDEGD

-872 IKDLKPLLQKQYQDF
+872 IKDLKPLLEKQYQDF

-910 FNAFITSNKYARAKY
+910 FSAFITSNKYARAKY
-925 GAKLRELLLKKTTL
+925 GAKLREWLLKKTTL
-939 VSYME
+939 ASYME

-960 MSFIKQTPPKE
+960 MNFIKQTPPKE
-971 SDFEYYEPTPNDKDD
+971 SEFNYYEPTPNDKDD
-986 LKSTPHL
+986 LKSTPSL
-993 PMKQNALSTESFIF
+993 SMKQNALSTESFIF
-1007 ANATLLDLRDKIESV
+1007 ADTTLLDLRDKIESV
-1022 GTPLKDWDIQINY
+1022 GTPLKDWGIQINY

-1050 KREEILKN
+1050 KREEILNACKT
-1058 CDDAQKDER
+1058 QE
-1067 GMSERER
+1067 ERECTER
-1074 TKELIKPIL
+1074 LIKPIL

-1096 DLWVIIAK
+1096 HLWVIATFPSLKLDIDDYPSLKTYLSQFRPRIDQSGEKDCRKKTNNQWFETQDTIAY
-1104 FGSHEFLEVEYPTI
+1104 HE
-1118 YNHLLQYK
+1118 
-1126 DQLEQRGQCRYSR
+1126 
-1139 GPQNSNKPY
+1139 
-1148 PGQHHWLELD
+1148 
-1158 NNPKDSYLQD
+1158 D

-1191 CELGVFYAEATSFIL
+1191 CGLGYFYAEATSFIL

-1255 ITEKNQELADKI
+1255 ITEKNQELARKI

-1277 KAKDPKA
+1277 KEKDPKA
-1284 NTQGL
+1284 NTQRL

-1306 EIKTIE
+1306 EIKIIE
-1312 NGQ
+1312 DGQ

>member
-1 MICFTRIPLK
+1 MDYKKLDLPNTNYPSKEQLKAFETAFNAFLETNPQENENHHNDAFNDLLKGVFKYKVKPTEKIDSAILNENNEVEVIIEFKALKNPNEFIKKGDLNVKALHESLFYYLIERRKGNNNIKHLILATIKELYIIDANEFEVFNKDKEIKKAFENCYDKKGNDTSTKAFYDVCQKRLNELDRSLKYHHIPLK
-11 DFIKKHNPQEPKKE
+11 KE
-25 TIENFEKEINNLLE
+25 NL
-39 NAPKQDDEEF
+39 A
-49 QKNEINKF
+49 
-57 LKNTYGYDCN
+57 
-67 TYKKVDSA
+67 
-75 IYVDGEVRVLI
+75 
-86 EVKALNNRNEFPKN
+86 
-100 RENPISK
+100 
-107 AFCQMVLYFLE
+107 
-118 EIEKEKN
+118 
-125 NSLKHTIICNAHE
+125 
-138 FFLFDCK
+138 
-145 DLLFLKEDKRIKD
+145 
-158 FYKKCAKKEGTDS
+158 
-171 SKPKFYKDLE
+171 
-181 QYLQEDFQGELRY
+181 
-194 THFNL
+194 
-199 SNYDPKELPLIYQ
+199 LIYQ
-212 VLSQEVLLKQRK
+212 ALSPNFLLKIPK
-224 TLDANTL
+224 YSDANTL

-263 SLSAALKKKYENLD
+263 SLSDALKGSYNNLD

-306 HFEKPFLTT
+306 HFENPFLTT

-330 VLAKKNSERS
+330 VLAKKNSER
-340 LNKEDKI
+340 LKEIKEDKI

-360 QTPLEL
+360 KTPLEL
-366 KGHEIRLLENKK
+366 KGYEIKLLDNKK
-378 LELYQNSVLKK
+378 LEIYKNSVLKK
-389 HENYQEKKE
+389 HEDYQEKKD
-398 LPLLKYL
+398 LPLLEYL

-420 IKDNTDTSESR
+420 IKDNTNTSESR

-466 SITPIVL
+466 SIEPIVR

-483 CENLKA
+483 CKDLEALKG
-489 LREKID
+489 KID

-526 VSALNEMV
+526 VSVLNEMV
-534 LIAYELGLIA
+534 LIAYELGLIV

-556 EIIIHHAQTGEIF
+556 EIIIHTPKNEVFKYTI
-569 NYKKPHSEND
+569 PHSEND
-579 PHHQIQKELF
+579 PHHHIQKELF
-589 ELKKDIIENCLFGV
+589 ELKKSIIENCLFGV

-625 YYIFEKGKNTNN
+625 YYIFEKGKNTNT

-650 ANSLVSRFALKDKA
+650 ANSLISRFNLNDDLKKIPNI
-664 LLKTEKNKNLEY
+664 KQK
-676 YIAEYKELVKIY
+676 IQEYKDLVAQY
-688 KDPKILESLTRPI
+688 KDPNPLYPLNKQDLINKIQDLKNTFSLTL
-701 KDSNAVRKYAKE
+701 KDPKTKA
-713 RLYQELAQNPNKDF
+713 ELE
-727 KKALNDRIEK
+727 KAIEK
-737 IKEAFKLTLEPP
+737 HIKKYNFFALDDKSLLDGLNYFIPSLFGTPKLSPKEEEEAFAS
-749 QKELKFKK
+749 
-757 FLKEHLELYGKSILE
+757 YGRIR
-772 EANDNGLELE
+772 
-782 ALALE
+782 ALR
-787 KKMAHE
+787 K
-793 GLFHDY
+793 
-799 TPYPKLD
+799 KLD
-806 KTDKVVG
+806 DALSG
-813 LEHFNRYVLTSYKD
+813 REY
-827 LQDENERYANALEW
+827 QNAFEW
-841 RFEFPEVLNDEGD
+841 RFEFPEVLDDEGD

-865 PYIRQEH
+865 PYIRQEQ
-872 IKDLKPLLQKQYQDF
+872 IKDLKPLLEKQYQDF

-925 GAKLRELLLKKTTL
+925 GAKLREWLLKKTTIA
-939 VSYME
+939 SYME

-971 SDFEYYEPTPNDKDD
+971 NSFNYYEPTPNDKDD
-986 LKSTPHL
+986 LKNTPSL

-1007 ANATLLDLRDKIESV
+1007 ANATLLDLRDKIESI

-1035 GIKTGANEAFIIPTE
+1035 GIKTGANEAFIITTE
-1050 KREEILKN
+1050 KREEILNACKT
-1058 CDDAQKDER
+1058 QEER
-1067 GMSERER
+1067 KHTE
-1074 TKELIKPIL
+1074 TLIKPIL

-1096 DLWVIIAK
+1096 HLWVINTHNGYTSNLKSKIPPIDIEKYPATKAHLNSHWDTIATRSDQ
-1104 FGSHEFLEVEYPTI
+1104 GDTPYHLRNCTYLE
-1118 YNHLLQYK
+1118 
-1126 DQLEQRGQCRYSR
+1126 
-1139 GPQNSNKPY
+1139 
-1148 PGQHHWLELD
+1148 
-1158 NNPKDSYLQD
+1158 D

-1191 CELGVFYAEATSFIL
+1191 CQLGYFYAEATSFIL

-1255 ITEKNQELADKI
+1255 ITYKNQELADKI

-1277 KAKDPKA
+1277 KEKDPKA
-1284 NTQGL
+1284 NTQRL

-1297 YQLYHLTDE
+1297 YQLYNLTDE
-1306 EIKTIE
+1306 EIKIIE
-1312 NGQ
+1312 NGQEIKSALP

>member
-1 MICFTRIPLK
+1 MMSFTRISLK
-11 DFIKKHNPQEPKKE
+11 DFIKKYNPPTPTKE
-25 TIENFEKEINNLLE
+25 TIEDFEKEINSLLE
-39 NAPKQDDEEF
+39 NAPRQDDEEF

-57 LKNTYGYDCN
+57 LKNAYGYDCN
-67 TYKKVDSA
+67 TNKKVDSA
-75 IYVDGEVRVLI
+75 IYVDKEAWVLI
-86 EVKALNNRNEFPKN
+86 EVKALDNKNEFPTD
-100 RENPISK
+100 RENPLSK
-107 AFCQMVLYFLE
+107 AFCQMVFYFLK
-118 EIEKEKN
+118 EIENN
-125 NSLKHTIICNAHE
+125 NSLKHAIICNAHE

-145 DLLFLKEDKRIKD
+145 DLLFLKDDKRITKLYKD
-158 FYKKCAKKEGTDS
+158 CAKKEGTDPS
-171 SKPKFYKDLE
+171 TKKFYSDLE
-181 QYLQEDFQGELRY
+181 EYLEDDFKGELPY

-199 SNYDPKELPLIYQ
+199 SDDFKELPLIYQ
-212 VLSQEVLLKQRK
+212 VLSHEVLLKQRK

-248 NDKGKILIKPSRTQN
+248 NDKGKILIKQSRTQN
-263 SLSAALKKKYENLD
+263 SLSDALKEQYKDLD

-300 LLISFK
+300 LLISFE
-306 HFEKPFLTT
+306 HFKEPFLTT
-315 ENFKDFNALNTLFFE
+315 ENFKTFNALNTLFFE
-330 VLAKKNSERS
+330 VLAKKNSERLS
-340 LNKEDKI
+340 EIKEDKI
-347 LEKIPYL
+347 LQKIPYL

-360 QTPLEL
+360 KTPLEL
-366 KGHEIRLLENKK
+366 KGHEIKLLNNKRLEIYPK
-378 LELYQNSVLKK
+378 SVLKK
-389 HENYQEKKE
+389 HEDYQKEKA
-398 LPLLKYL
+398 LPLLEYFFK
-405 FEFLRL
+405 FLRL

-420 IKDNTDTSESR
+420 IKDNTDTSESC

-483 CENLKA
+483 CKDLEALKG
-489 LREKID
+489 KID
-495 RNFSNEKAK
+495 RNFSNQKAK

-534 LIAYELGLIA
+534 WVAYELGLIA

-556 EIIIHHAQTGEIF
+556 EIIIHTPEDKVF
-569 NYKKPHSEND
+569 NYTIPHSEND

-625 YYIFEKGKNTNN
+625 YYIFEEGKNTNA

-650 ANSLVSRFALKDKA
+650 ANSLISRFNLNDDLKKIPNI
-664 LLKTEKNKNLEY
+664 KQK
-676 YIAEYKELVKIY
+676 IQEYKDLVAQY
-688 KDPKILESLTRPI
+688 KDPNPLFPLNKTDLTNKIQDLKNTFSLTL
-701 KDSNAVRKYAKE
+701 KDPKTKA
-713 RLYQELAQNPNKDF
+713 ELE
-727 KKALNDRIEK
+727 KAIEK
-737 IKEAFKLTLEPP
+737 HITNYNDFALDDKSLLDGLNYFIPSLFGTPKLSPKEEEEAFAS
-749 QKELKFKK
+749 
-757 FLKEHLELYGKSILE
+757 YGRIR
-772 EANDNGLELE
+772 
-782 ALALE
+782 ALR
-787 KKMAHE
+787 K
-793 GLFHDY
+793 
-799 TPYPKLD
+799 KLD
-806 KTDKVVG
+806 DALSG
-813 LEHFNRYVLTSYKD
+813 REY
-827 LQDENERYANALEW
+827 QNAFEW
-841 RFEFPEVLNDEGD
+841 RFEFPEVLDDEGD

-887 YNSTADIY
+887 YNSSSDIY

-910 FNAFITSNKYARAKY
+910 FSAFITSNKYARAKY

-944 LNALKVFESAA
+944 LNALKVFESAT

-960 MSFIKQTPPKE
+960 IHFIKQAPLKE
-971 SDFEYYEPTPNDKDD
+971 SDFKYYEPTPNDKND
-986 LKSTPHL
+986 LKSTPSL
-993 PMKQNALSTESFIF
+993 SMKQNALSTESFIF
-1007 ANATLLDLRDKIESV
+1007 ANATLLDLRDKMESV
-1022 GTPLKDWDIQINY
+1022 GTPLKDWGIQINY

-1050 KREEILKN
+1050 KRDEILKN
-1058 CDDAQKDER
+1058 CDDLQKDEK

-1074 TKELIKPIL
+1074 TIELIKPIL

-1096 DLWVIIAK
+1096 SLWVINTHNGYTSALKSKIPPIDIEKYPAIKVHLDAHWDTIATRCDQ
-1104 FGSHEFLEVEYPTI
+1104 GDTPYHLRNCAYLE
-1118 YNHLLQYK
+1118 
-1126 DQLEQRGQCRYSR
+1126 
-1139 GPQNSNKPY
+1139 
-1148 PGQHHWLELD
+1148 
-1158 NNPKDSYLQD
+1158 D
-1168 FEKEKIVYGEI
+1168 FEKEKIVYPETSQGAYFVYENSQIFLEKTAFMI
-1179 VQEPRFYLDNGE
+1179 VSDAYNLK
-1191 CELGVFYAEATSFIL
+1191 LL
-1206 TGEHLRYLL
+1206 TALL
-1215 GMLHSKLITFAF
+1215 NSKLV
-1227 KTFYAGGGLGES
+1227 TFYFKNFCGGCILGKS
-1239 GYRYKKAFI
+1239 GYQYNKHALEKI
-1248 ERLPIPQ
+1248 PIPK

-1267 TDGAKQILAL
+1267 TDGTKQILAL
-1277 KAKDPKA
+1277 KEKDPKA
-1284 NTQGL
+1284 NTQKL

-1297 YQLYHLTDE
+1297 YQLYNLTDE
-1306 EIKTIE
+1306 EIKIIE

>member
-1 MICFTRIPLK
+1 MIEFAHIPLK

-25 TIENFEKEINNLLE
+25 TIENFEKEINSLLE
-39 NAPKQDDEEF
+39 NAKGQDYEES
-49 QKNEINKF
+49 QKSKINKF
-57 LKNTYGYDCN
+57 LKNTYGYECDI
-67 TYKKVDSA
+67 YGKVDSA
-75 IYVDGEVRVLI
+75 IYVDGKAWVLI

-100 RENPISK
+100 RENPLSK
-107 AFCQMVLYFLE
+107 AFCQMVFYFLNA
-118 EIEKEKN
+118 IEKN
-125 NSLKHTIICNAHE
+125 NSLKHAIICNAHE

-145 DLLFLKEDKRIKD
+145 DFCTLFQNDKRITKLHEN
-158 FYKKCAKKEGTDS
+158 CASKEGTD
-171 SKPKFYKDLE
+171 PKTKRFYSDLE
-181 QYLQEDFQGELRY
+181 EYLKEDFEGELRY

-199 SNYDPKELPLIYQ
+199 SSDDSKELPLIYQ
-212 VLSQEVLLKQRK
+212 VLSHEVLLKQKK

-248 NDKGKILIKPSRTQN
+248 NEKGKILIKQSRTKN
-263 SLSAALKKKYENLD
+263 SLSDALKKPYKNLD

-306 HFEKPFLTT
+306 HFEKPFLTI
-315 ENFKDFNALNTLFFE
+315 ENFTNFNALNTLFFE
-330 VLAKKNSERS
+330 VLAKKNNER
-340 LNKEDKI
+340 LKEIKEDKI
-347 LEKIPYL
+347 LGKIPYL

-360 QTPLEL
+360 KTPLESN
-366 KGHEIRLLENKK
+366 GHEIRLLNNERLEVYPKSILKK
-378 LELYQNSVLKK
+378 DEKYQN
-389 HENYQEKKE
+389 EED
-398 LPLLKYL
+398 LPLLEYL
-405 FEFLRL
+405 FVFLHA
-411 YKFTTTPKD
+411 YDFTTTPKD
-420 IKDNTDTSESR
+420 IKDNKNTSESR

-452 FYTPSFITSYMCKE
+452 FYTPSFITSYMCSE
-466 SITPIVL
+466 SITTIVL
-473 DKFNAIYQWD
+473 DKFNAIYEWD
-483 CENLKA
+483 CKDLEA
-489 LREKID
+489 LRGKID
-495 RNFSNEKAK
+495 RDFSDQKAK
-504 EYLNT
+504 EYLQF
-509 LLTLR
+509 LLALR

-534 LIAYELGLIA
+534 WIAYELGLIA
-544 SLYRHEL
+544 SLYRHSL

-556 EIIIHHAQTGEIF
+556 EIIIQHTQTGEIF

-589 ELKKDIIENCLFGV
+589 ELKKSIIENCLFGV

-625 YYIFEKGKNTNN
+625 YYIFEEGKNTNA

-650 ANSLVSRFALKDKA
+650 GNSLIFNFPLNSKLTIGQTLEFS
-664 LLKTEKNKNLEY
+664 KNLKAE
-676 YIAEYKELVKIY
+676 IKEYKNSVMFY
-688 KDPKILESLTRPI
+688 KEGLGEKAKILQNIAKLKSLIINYFIEQHQAKRHLKESLKAFISEYGDGIFDISTAFGMEMLKIARHKDNNYKFVPTLTKKQPSPI
-701 KDSNAVRKYAKE
+701 GVEAN
-713 RLYQELAQNPNKDF
+713 RLL
-727 KKALNDRIEK
+727 IK
-737 IKEAFKLTLEPP
+737 IKECYETLEN
-749 QKELKFKK
+749 LKN
-757 FLKEHLELYGKSILE
+757 S
-772 EANDNGLELE
+772 
-782 ALALE
+782 
-787 KKMAHE
+787 
-793 GLFHDY
+793 
-799 TPYPKLD
+799 
-806 KTDKVVG
+806 KT
-813 LEHFNRYVLTSYKD
+813 
-827 LQDENERYANALEW
+827 LEW
-841 RFEFPEVLNDEGD
+841 CFEFPEVLDDEGD

-872 IKDLKPLLQKQYQDF
+872 IREIKPLLQKQYPDF

-901 AYHLLKEKG
+901 SYHLLKEKG

-925 GAKLRELLLKKTTL
+925 GAQLRELLLKKTTI

-960 MSFIKQTPPKE
+960 MSFIKQTPSKE
-971 SDFEYYEPTPNDKDD
+971 SDFKYYEPTPDDKND
-986 LKSTPHL
+986 LKSARSL

-1007 ANATLLDLRDKIESV
+1007 ADATLLDLRDKMESI
-1022 GTPLKDWDIQINY
+1022 GIPLKDWDIQINY

-1050 KREEILKN
+1050 KREEILNACKT
-1058 CDDAQKDER
+1058 QEER
-1067 GMSERER
+1067 KCTEA
-1074 TKELIKPIL
+1074 LIKPIL

-1096 DLWVIIAK
+1096 GEWVIFIPWH
-1104 FGSHEFLEVEYPTI
+1104 FPNT
-1118 YNHLLQYK
+1118 
-1126 DQLEQRGQCRYSR
+1126 
-1139 GPQNSNKPY
+1139 
-1148 PGQHHWLELD
+1148 
-1158 NNPKDSYLQD
+1158 NNPKNMEENEQDFSIHYPIIYSHLLSHKDKLLKRNKDETGKRYEWYCLQRWAANYYQD

-1191 CELGVFYAEATSFIL
+1191 CELGYFYAEATSFIL

-1248 ERLPIPQ
+1248 ERLPIPK
-1255 ITEKNQELADKI
+1255 ITPQNQKLARKI
-1267 TDGAKQILAL
+1267 TDCAEAILEAKE
-1277 KAKDPKA
+1277 KDPKA
-1284 NTQGL
+1284 NTQKL

-1297 YQLYHLTDE
+1297 YQLYNLTDE
-1306 EIKTIE
+1306 EIKIIE
-1312 NGQ
+1312 EGQ

>member
-1 MICFTRIPLK
+1 MIRFTHISLK

-25 TIENFEKEINNLLE
+25 TIENFEKEINSLLE
-39 NAPKQDDEEF
+39 NTKGQDYEES
-49 QKNEINKF
+49 QKSKINEF
-57 LKNTYGYDCN
+57 LKNTYSYEYDI
-67 TYKKVDSA
+67 YEKVDSA
-75 IYVDGEVRVLI
+75 IYVDGKVWVLI
-86 EVKALNNRNEFPKN
+86 EVKALNNRNEFPKD
-100 RENPISK
+100 RENPLSK
-107 AFCQMVLYFLE
+107 AFCQMVFYFLNA
-118 EIEKEKN
+118 IENN
-125 NSLKHTIICNAHE
+125 NSLKHAIICNAHE

-145 DLLFLKEDKRIKD
+145 DLLFLSKDKRITKLHED
-158 FYKKCAKKEGTDS
+158 CTKKEGTDPS
-171 SKPKFYKDLE
+171 TKRFYSDLE
-181 QYLQEDFQGELRY
+181 EYLKKDFEGELPY

-199 SNYDPKELPLIYQ
+199 SSYDPKELPLIYQ
-212 VLSQEVLLKQRK
+212 VLSHEVLLKQKK

-263 SLSAALKKKYENLD
+263 SLSYALKEQYKDLD

-306 HFEKPFLTT
+306 HFEKPFLTI
-315 ENFKDFNALNTLFFE
+315 ENFEDFNALNTLFFE
-330 VLAKKNSERS
+330 VLAKKNSER
-340 LNKEDKI
+340 LKEIKEDKI
-347 LEKIPYL
+347 LQKIPYL

-360 QTPLEL
+360 KTPLEL
-366 KGHEIRLLENKK
+366 KGHEIKLLDNKK
-378 LELYQNSVLKK
+378 LEIYKNSVLKK
-389 HENYQEKKE
+389 HGNYQKEKD

-405 FEFLRL
+405 FEFLRV
-411 YKFTTTPKD
+411 YDFTTTPKD
-420 IKDNTDTSESR
+420 IKDNQNKSESV

-483 CENLKA
+483 CENLEA

-514 ICDPAVGSGHFL
+514 VCDPAVGSGHFL

-534 LIAYELGLIA
+534 WIAYELGLIA

-556 EIIIHHAQTGEIF
+556 EIIIHTPEDKVF
-569 NYKKPHSEND
+569 NYTIPHSEND
-579 PHHQIQKELF
+579 PHHHIQKELF
-589 ELKKDIIENCLFGV
+589 NLKKDIIENCLFGV

-625 YYIFEKGKNTNN
+625 YYIFEEGKNTNN

-650 ANSLVSRFALKDKA
+650 ANSLISRFNLNDDLKKIPNI
-664 LLKTEKNKNLEY
+664 KQK
-676 YIAEYKELVKIY
+676 IQEYKDLVAQY
-688 KDPKILESLTRPI
+688 KDPNPLYPLNKADLINKIQDLKNTFSLTL
-701 KDSNAVRKYAKE
+701 KDPKTKA
-713 RLYQELAQNPNKDF
+713 ELEKT
-727 KKALNDRIEK
+727 IEK
-737 IKEAFKLTLEPP
+737 HIKKYNFFALDDKSLLDGLDYFIPSLFGTPKLSPKEEEEAFAS
-749 QKELKFKK
+749 
-757 FLKEHLELYGKSILE
+757 YGRIR
-772 EANDNGLELE
+772 
-782 ALALE
+782 ALR
-787 KKMAHE
+787 K
-793 GLFHDY
+793 
-799 TPYPKLD
+799 KLD
-806 KTDKVVG
+806 DALSG
-813 LEHFNRYVLTSYKD
+813 GEY
-827 LQDENERYANALEW
+827 QNAFEW
-841 RFEFPEVLNDEGD
+841 RFEFPEVLDDEGN

-865 PYIRQEH
+865 PYIRQEQ
-872 IKDLKPLLQKQYQDF
+872 IKDIKPLLEKQYQNF

-901 AYHLLKEKG
+901 SHHLLKEKG
-910 FNAFITSNKYARAKY
+910 FNAFITSNKYVRAKY
-925 GAKLRELLLKKTTL
+925 GTRLRELLLKKTTI

-944 LNALKVFESAA
+944 LNALKVFESAT

-960 MSFIKQTPPKE
+960 MSFIKQDPPKE
-971 SDFEYYEPTPNDKDD
+971 SRFNYCKPTPDDKND
-986 LKSTPHL
+986 LKSARSL
-993 PMKQNALSTESFIF
+993 PMRQNALSTESFIF
-1007 ANATLLDLRDKIESV
+1007 ADATLLDLRDKMESV

-1035 GIKTGANEAFIIPTE
+1035 GIKTGANEAFIITTE
-1050 KREEILKN
+1050 KRDEILKN

-1083 RGKDIKRYSYEWA
+1083 RGKDIKRYSYEWVH
-1096 DLWVIIAK
+1096 LWVINTHNGYTSAPKSKIPPIDIEKYPAIK
-1104 FGSHEFLEVEYPTI
+1104 AHLDSHHDAIITRCDQGDTPYNLRNCAYLE
-1118 YNHLLQYK
+1118 
-1126 DQLEQRGQCRYSR
+1126 
-1139 GPQNSNKPY
+1139 
-1148 PGQHHWLELD
+1148 
-1158 NNPKDSYLQD
+1158 D
-1168 FEKEKIVYGEI
+1168 FEKEKIVYPCI
-1179 VQEPRFYLDNGE
+1179 MAKEPCFVYEEKG
-1191 CELGVFYAEATSFIL
+1191 FYAPAPANIITGDKIEIKYL
-1206 TGEHLRYLL
+1206 TALL
-1215 GMLHSKLITFAF
+1215 NSKCIYFAMR
-1227 KTFYAGGGLGES
+1227 KFYMGGGIEGEL
-1239 GYRYKKAFI
+1239 KTNNLEKI
-1248 ERLPIPQ
+1248 PIPQ

-1267 TDGAKQILAL
+1267 TDCAKQILAL
-1277 KAKDPKA
+1277 KEKDPKA
-1284 NTQGL
+1284 NTQEL

-1297 YQLYHLTDE
+1297 YQLYNLTDE

-1312 NGQ
+1312 DGQ